1 MLEIKNL
8 SASVKDKDI
17 DILKNFSLEI
27 KPGEIHAI
35 MGPNG
40 TGKST
45 LSKVI
50 MGHYDYVVTG
60 GDIVFNKHNLLE
72 QHLQPY

>member
-1 MLEIKNL
+1 MHILNIDNL
-8 SASVKDKDI
+8 KVSI
-17 DILKNFSLEI
+17 DNKIILDGFSLTI
-27 KPGEIHAI
+27 KSGEIHAL

-50 MGHYDYVVTG
+50 MG
-60 GDIVFNKHNLLE
+60 
-72 QHLQPY
+72 